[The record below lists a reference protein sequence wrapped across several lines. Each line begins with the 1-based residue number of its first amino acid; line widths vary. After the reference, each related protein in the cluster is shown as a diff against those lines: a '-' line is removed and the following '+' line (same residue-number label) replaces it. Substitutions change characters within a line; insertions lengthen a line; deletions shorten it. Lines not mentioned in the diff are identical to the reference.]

1 MSSQQRQI
9 AQGIQTIKDI
19 SPNFARVISNSPKFD
34 LRPKIDL
41 TEATAFESL
50 AHSVF
55 SQQISTSAA
64 KSISTKVSK
73 AFRGSITP
81 RKIAKSDVET
91 LRSLGLSNAKART
104 IRELAEAVL
113 SKTLELG
120 KLSEMQDA
128 EIVEQLVQVW
138 GIGRWTAEMFLMFDL
153 GRLDV
158 WPAGD
163 FGVRKGWQLI
173 HQDDEMHAQ
182 KQFEYLGESFRPYRS
197 IAAWYCWRAVDLSRS
212 TGNAD

>member
-9 AQGIQTIKDI
+9 TQGIKVIKEL
-19 SPNFARVISNSPKFD
+19 SPNFAQVISNSPKFD
-34 LRPKIDL
+34 LKPKTDL
-41 TEATAFESL
+41 TVATAFESL
-50 AHSVF
+50 AHSVI

-64 KSISTKVSK
+64 ISISNKVSK

-81 RKIAKSDVET
+81 RKIANADIEI
-91 LRSLGLSNAKART
+91 LRTLGLSGAKART
-104 IRELAEAVL
+104 IQELAEAVL
-113 SKTLELG
+113 ARRLELG
-120 KLSEMQDA
+120 KLSEMPDV

-173 HQDDEMHAQ
+173 HQDSEMHVQ
-182 KQFEYLGESFRPYRS
+182 RSFESLGETFRPYRS
-197 IAAWYCWRAVDLSRS
+197 IAAWYCWRAVDLARS
-212 TGNAD
+212 TENAD